1 MDRYASSEVLNCMHA
16 YYKVTIKSIIDNIA
30 TQAVE
35 TELVGK
41 LRDLLSLARIIH
53 IKPDLVAS
61 IAAESPDNRSQRER
75 LTRKLVILQAKL
87 ESCKK
92 RASRPTMNESG
103 DEILYSVSD
112 PEEVDAQ
119 EAIKASSGATAESKL
134 FVFSGSEPVN
144 PFSPQVR
151 ENREQKMECAD
162 SEKSVLSKK
171 SKKKKTAK

>member
-1 MDRYASSEVLNCMHA
+1 MYARVLQGRNSIA
-16 YYKVTIKSIIDNIA
+16 EFVFTNKLTRIDKVTIKSIIDNIA

-92 RASRPTMNESG
+92 RASRPTMSQSKAIRLARHTHKL
-103 DEILYSVSD
+103 IL
-112 PEEVDAQ
+112 
-119 EAIKASSGATAESKL
+119 I
-134 FVFSGSEPVN
+134 
-144 PFSPQVR
+144 
-151 ENREQKMECAD
+151 
-162 SEKSVLSKK
+162 
-171 SKKKKTAK
+171 